1 MAHTHEVQHAMGQH
15 EEINPFSI
23 VIKQIPLF
31 WERDRLLQVFILK
44 KLPAPAAL
52 NFLYNE
58 FGFRG
63 IAFASFV
70 SPDQTRQV
78 VRELDHT
85 WVAIGRCLKV
95 QFKKRRTEVVAN
107 PYRKHSC
114 NPVVSPNV
122 GAREEA
128 IERVC
133 DHSSRRTRQQTPP
146 SESYE
151 LLMRYQRNP
160 VEKEKLRKLLE
171 ETGDYE
177 EAVNE
182 FAKNRQRETP
192 LRSFVLWM
200 RVRQKH
206 VDEFAE
212 SRSKESYELATH
224 DDSEDNSHDKPILE
238 MRPATDEDLEQIAAM
253 EIQFGLEGALWPPL
267 TYKHKGEH
275 VGCQYFEGVAGDGV
289 EKGTFSGTNMGFKDV
304 HAGRDNEGR

>member
-1 MAHTHEVQHAMGQH
+1 MAHAHEVPHAVGQH

-31 WERDRLLQVFILK
+31 WERDRLLQVFIHK
-44 KLPAPAAL
+44 KLPTPATL
-52 NFLYNE
+52 NYLCNE

-63 IAFASFV
+63 IAFASFD
-70 SPDQTRQV
+70 SPDQARKV

-107 PYRKHSC
+107 LYRKHSC
-114 NPVVSPNV
+114 NPVGFSNV

-133 DHSSRRTRQQTPP
+133 EHSSRCTRQQTPP

-151 LLMRYQRNP
+151 LLMRYQKNP

-171 ETGDYE
+171 LTGDYG

-212 SRSKESYELATH
+212 RRSKDSYEEATYEDLE
-224 DDSEDNSHDKPILE
+224 DDSNDKPILE
-238 MRPATDEDLEQIAAM
+238 MRSATDEDLEQIAAM
-253 EIQFGLEGALWPPL
+253 EIQFGLEGAPWLPL
-267 TYKHKGEH
+267 TCKHKGEH
-275 VGCQYFEGVAGDGV
+275 VGVQDFGGVAGDCRLGII
-289 EKGTFSGTNMGFKDV
+289 T
-304 HAGRDNEGR
+304 